1 MSPVNLDD
9 MAEKSGEWL
18 KGEGPE
24 SDIVVSSRIRLARN
38 LTDYPFISKATESDR
53 SEIEKTLRKTVTD
66 VSHRGSLAYLDVNEL
81 DGVDRQFLV
90 ERQLISREHAESCL
104 LYTSPSPRDRG

>member
-1 MSPVNLDD
+1 MNLDN

-38 LTDYPFISKATESDR
+38 LTDYPFISKATDLDR
-53 SEIEKTLRKTVTD
+53 AEIEKTLRKSVTD
-66 VSHRGSLAYLDVNEL
+66 VSKINTLS
-81 DGVDRQFLV
+81 
-90 ERQLISREHAESCL
+90 
-104 LYTSPSPRDRG
+104 